1 VNQSKVK
8 IFATSHVGLIR
19 KNNEDSFYSNLA
31 LEGDPIPLDQ
41 YDKALVF
48 MVADGMGGAKAG
60 EVASMIT
67 KQTFEEYTN
76 RFNEEKIS
84 CSQVCLLLRELILEC
99 HDRIV
104 KKSKQ
109 SKECEGMGTTV
120 VAAAIYFNKLFIA
133 WCGDSRAYGITKRQ
147 DNPQIHQLNYD
158 HSVVME
164 WVRDGQLT
172 MEEAKVH
179 PMSNLITQSLG
190 SPQEMP
196 NPEIKIF
203 DIRQGDR
210 ILLCSDGLN
219 TMVEDEEILQLV
231 LQHKSLKKS
240 SEELIKKALENG
252 GKDNVTVLEI
262 ELEEIVEIPDYFMD
276 FSKSREATREPE
288 FLKSSK
294 KSKNTIITVHSDDP
308 SASFSINLDEK
319 KKSRT
324 QTSQWVIAILCL
336 ALLLTMGYIFINNS
350 KFNPSV
356 ENTEKLSKVGVNSF
370 FDEKVNAI
378 INDSRRAR
386 LSSAALDSLFT
397 LKDKIVNLN
406 QDLTKSDSDLLNQT
420 LNYLNVQLNSEPIP
434 EISEPILEQKA
445 QVSSAD
451 FEKLIERK
459 YKLNQDLDAWIA
471 SDPSSQ
477 ELAILRQDLTDWSVA
492 MNSVYRSN
500 KIVTKGET
508 AQLNQFNRLVR
519 KYLDIETK
527 FSDYRSTRSGS
538 LIKNESSNSKESM
551 NTSSTGAKLNEATP
565 TPTLPDSSKNEN
577 K

>member
-1 VNQSKVK
+1 MNQSKVK

-31 LEGDPIPLDQ
+31 LEGDPVPLDQ

-67 KQTFEEYTN
+67 KETFEEYSS
-76 RFNEEKIS
+76 RFNEAKIS

-109 SKECEGMGTTV
+109 SKEYEGMGTTV

-231 LQHKSLKKS
+231 LQHKTLKKS

-276 FSKSREATREPE
+276 FSKSREASREPE

-420 LNYLNVQLNSEPIP
+420 LNYLNVQLNAEPIP

-519 KYLDIETK
+519 KYLDIESK

>member
-1 VNQSKVK
+1 MNQSKVK

-31 LEGDPIPLDQ
+31 LEGDPVPLDQ

-67 KQTFEEYTN
+67 KETFEEYSS
-76 RFNEEKIS
+76 RFNEAKIS

-109 SKECEGMGTTV
+109 SKEYEGMGTTV

-231 LQHKSLKKS
+231 LQHKTLKKS

-276 FSKSREATREPE
+276 FSKSREASREPE

-420 LNYLNVQLNSEPIP
+420 LNYLNVQLNAEPIP

-519 KYLDIETK
+519 KYLDIASK

-551 NTSSTGAKLNEATP
+551 NTFSTGAKLNEATP

>member
-1 VNQSKVK
+1 MNQSKVK

-31 LEGDPIPLDQ
+31 LEGDPVPLDQ

-67 KQTFEEYTN
+67 KETFEEYSS
-76 RFNEEKIS
+76 RFNEAKIS

-109 SKECEGMGTTV
+109 SKEYEGMGTTV

-231 LQHKSLKKS
+231 LQHKTLKKS

-276 FSKSREATREPE
+276 FSKSREASREPE

-324 QTSQWVIAILCL
+324 QTSQWVIAIMCL

-420 LNYLNVQLNSEPIP
+420 LNYLNVQLNAEPIP

-519 KYLDIETK
+519 KYLDIESK

>member
-1 VNQSKVK
+1 
-8 IFATSHVGLIR
+8 
-19 KNNEDSFYSNLA
+19 
-31 LEGDPIPLDQ
+31 
-41 YDKALVF
+41 
-48 MVADGMGGAKAG
+48 M
-60 EVASMIT
+60 
-67 KQTFEEYTN
+67 
-76 RFNEEKIS
+76 
-84 CSQVCLLLRELILEC
+84 
-99 HDRIV
+99 
-104 KKSKQ
+104 
-109 SKECEGMGTTV
+109 
-120 VAAAIYFNKLFIA
+120 
-133 WCGDSRAYGITKRQ
+133 
-147 DNPQIHQLNYD
+147 
-158 HSVVME
+158 
-164 WVRDGQLT
+164 
-172 MEEAKVH
+172 
-179 PMSNLITQSLG
+179 
-190 SPQEMP
+190 
-196 NPEIKIF
+196 
-203 DIRQGDR
+203 
-210 ILLCSDGLN
+210 
-219 TMVEDEEILQLV
+219 
-231 LQHKSLKKS
+231 
-240 SEELIKKALENG
+240 
-252 GKDNVTVLEI
+252 
-262 ELEEIVEIPDYFMD
+262 
-276 FSKSREATREPE
+276 
-288 FLKSSK
+288 
-294 KSKNTIITVHSDDP
+294 HSDDP

-420 LNYLNVQLNSEPIP
+420 LNYLNVQLNAEPIP

-551 NTSSTGAKLNEATP
+551 NTFSTGAKLNEVTP